1 MDNSIAFPTVFLTGF
16 LFRFCSV
23 FCRQSVV

>member
-1 MDNSIAFPTVFLTGF
+1 MDNFFLKIDYIFTDI